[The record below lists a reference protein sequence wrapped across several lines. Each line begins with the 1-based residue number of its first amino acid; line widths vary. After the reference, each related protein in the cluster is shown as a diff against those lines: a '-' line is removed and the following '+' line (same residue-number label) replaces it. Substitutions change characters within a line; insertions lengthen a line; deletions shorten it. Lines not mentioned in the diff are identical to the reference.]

1 MNAKK
6 IIQSLSL
13 AAMVSGV
20 IFGLAPSLWAQQAD
34 QDPTPTAPRPLNS
47 TAQQSPANGA
57 PMPASGAAT
66 TRPAE
71 VFSGRIVEENG
82 EWVLQ
87 DPVTKVIRKLDDPAK
102 AKRYLGKFVKITG
115 KLDTNTNTIQIENV
129 QLAQK

>member
-1 MNAKK
+1 VNAKK
-6 IIQSLSL
+6 TIQSLAL

-20 IFGLAPSLWAQQAD
+20 IFGIFGLQSLWAQQAD
-34 QDPTPTAPRPLNS
+34 QDPTPTASRPLNS
-47 TAQQSPANGA
+47 AAQQSPANGA

-102 AKRYLGKFVKITG
+102 AKRYW
-115 KLDTNTNTIQIENV
+115 ESS
-129 QLAQK
+129 